1 MQQEHAMKQFVRI
14 AVITMVVLGIGLACG
29 QPVATQ
35 AQSPLIGGC
44 PIFPNDNVWNT
55 PIDTL
60 PVDAHSAAYVSS
72 IGANTAFHPDFG
84 ANPDYG
90 IPYIVV
96 PASQPGV
103 GVTFDEPDESD
114 GGSYPIPPNPPVE
127 GGSDHHILIVQQGS
141 CKLYELYAAEQQGS
155 SWHAFSGAIFDLN
168 SNVLRPDTWTSADA
182 AGLPILPGLVRRD
195 EVLAG
200 TVNHALRFTANETRG
215 SYIWPARHE
224 ASDITGLNV
233 PSMGQRFRL
242 KASFDISG
250 YPAYAQV
257 ILIALKK
264 YGMILADNGSNWY
277 VSGTQ
282 DTSWD
287 DDALN
292 TLKQLRGSNFEAVD
306 QSSLQ
311 ISPNSGQAKQ
321 LVEDSKRVTPG
332 SASQG
337 QAATYT
343 IQIVGDGA
351 AAGLSDPLPADLS
364 LTAGPTTTPASVPS
378 ATYDSATHTIA
389 WSGSPADALIVQITY
404 TVTVD
409 RATTGLIANTAT
421 VTHGGAPKNLTAV
434 LVANPLQ
441 NFLPALRR

>member
-1 MQQEHAMKQFVRI
+1 MRQFVRI
-14 AVITMVVLGIGLACG
+14 AAITVMVLGIGLACG

-44 PIFPNDNVWNT
+44 PIFPHDNVWNT

-60 PVDAHSAAYVSS
+60 PVDARSAAYVGS

-90 IPYIVV
+90 IPYVVV
-96 PASQPGV
+96 PASQVGV

-114 GGSYPIPPNPPVE
+114 DGLYPIPPNPPVE
-127 GGSDHHILIVQQGS
+127 GGSDHHILVVQQGS
-141 CKLYELYAAEQQGS
+141 CKLYELYAADQQGG
-155 SWHAFSGAIFDLN
+155 SWHAFSGAIFDLR
-168 SNVLRPDTWTSADA
+168 SNTLRPDTWTSADA

-200 TVNHALRFTANETRG
+200 EINHALRFTADRTRG

-224 ASDITGLNV
+224 ASDITDQNV
-233 PSMGQRFRL
+233 PPMGQRFRL
-242 KASFDISG
+242 KAGFDISG

-257 ILIALKK
+257 ILRALKK

-277 VSGTQ
+277 VSGAN
-282 DTSWD
+282 DTGWD

-292 TLKQLRGSNFEAVD
+292 TLKQLRGSDFEAVD
-306 QSSLQ
+306 ERSLQ
-311 ISPNSGQAKQ
+311 ISPDSGQAKQ

-332 SASQG
+332 SAGQG
-337 QAATYT
+337 QPASYT

-351 AAGLSDPLPADLS
+351 AASLSDMLPADLS
-364 LTAGPTTTPASVPS
+364 LASGPTTTPAGVPA

-389 WSGSPADALIVQITY
+389 
-404 TVTVD
+404 
-409 RATTGLIANTAT
+409 
-421 VTHGGAPKNLTAV
+421 
-434 LVANPLQ
+434 
-441 NFLPALRR
+441 

>member
-1 MQQEHAMKQFVRI
+1 MKQLIRI
-14 AVITMVVLGIGLACG
+14 AAIIVLVLGVGLACG

-44 PIFPNDNVWNT
+44 PILPTNNVWNT
-55 PIDTL
+55 PIDRL
-60 PVDAHSAAYVSS
+60 PVDARSAAYISS

-90 IPYIVV
+90 IPYVVV
-96 PASQPGV
+96 PASQAGV
-103 GVTFDEPDESD
+103 AVTFDEPDESD
-114 GGSYPIPPNPPVE
+114 AGPYPIPPNPPIE
-127 GGSDHHILIVQQGS
+127 GGSDRHILIVQQGS
-141 CKLYELYAAEQQGS
+141 CKLYELYAAEQQGG
-155 SWHAFSGAIFDLN
+155 SWQAFSGAIFDLG
-168 SNVLRPDTWTSADA
+168 SNALRTDTWTSADA
-182 AGLPILPGLVRRD
+182 AGLPILPGLTRRD

-200 TVNHALRFTANETRG
+200 EINHALRFTAQSTRG
-215 SYIWPARHE
+215 AYIWPARHE
-224 ASDITGLNV
+224 ASNITDMNV
-233 PSMGQRFRL
+233 PPMGQRFRL

-257 ILIALKK
+257 ILRALKK

-292 TLKQLRGSNFEAVD
+292 TLKQLNGSDFEAID
-306 QSSLQ
+306 ESSLQ

-321 LVEDSKRVTPG
+321 LVEDSKRVTPS
-332 SASQG
+332 SARQG
-337 QAATYT
+337 QPATYT

-351 AAGLSDPLPADLS
+351 AASLSDPLPVDLALAS
-364 LTAGPTTTPASVPS
+364 GPTTTPASVPA

-389 WSGSPADALIVQITY
+389 WSGAPADALLVQITY
-404 TVTVD
+404 TVTVN
-409 RATTGLIANTAT
+409 RAATGLISNTAT
-421 VTHGGAPKNLTAV
+421 VTHNGVSKNLTAV
-434 LVANPLQ
+434 LVANPIQ
-441 NFLPALRR
+441 NFLPALLR

>member
-1 MQQEHAMKQFVRI
+1 MKHSIRI
-14 AVITMVVLGIGLACG
+14 AAIVVLVLGVGLSCG
-29 QPVATQ
+29 QPAATL

-44 PIFPNDNVWNT
+44 RIFPANNVWNT

-60 PVDAHSAAYVSS
+60 PVDARSAAYVNS

-84 ANPDYG
+84 SDPDYG
-90 IPYIVV
+90 IPYVVV
-96 PASQPGV
+96 PASQAGV
-103 GVTFDEPDESD
+103 GVSFDEPDESD
-114 GGSYPIPPNPPVE
+114 AGPYPIPPNPPVE
-127 GGSDHHILIVQQGS
+127 GGSDHHILIVQQQS

-155 SWHAFSGAIFDLN
+155 SWHAFSGAVFDLR
-168 SNVLRPDTWTSADA
+168 SNALRPDTWTSADA

-200 TVNHALRFTANETRG
+200 EINHALRFTADQTRG

-224 ASDITGLNV
+224 ASSITDLNV
-233 PSMGQRFRL
+233 PPMGQRFRL

-257 ILIALKK
+257 ILRALKK

-306 QSSLQ
+306 ESSLQ
-311 ISPNSGQAKQ
+311 IGPDSGQAKQ
-321 LVEDSKRVTPG
+321 LAEDNKRVTPG

-337 QAATYT
+337 QQASYT
-343 IQIVGDGA
+343 IQIVGDGTA
-351 AAGLSDPLPADLS
+351 ASLNDPLPADLS
-364 LTAGPTTTPASVPS
+364 LTSGPTTTPASVPA
-378 ATYDSATHTIA
+378 ATYDGATHTIA
-389 WSGSPADALIVQITY
+389 WSGSPADALIVEITY
-404 TVTVD
+404 TVSVA
-409 RATTGLIANTAT
+409 RSTTGLIANTAM
-421 VTHGGAPKNLTAV
+421 VTRGGAPKSLTAV
-434 LVANPLQ
+434 LIANPLQ
-441 NFLPALRR
+441 NFLAALRR

>member
-1 MQQEHAMKQFVRI
+1 MKTLTRVAALAGLI
-14 AVITMVVLGIGLACG
+14 LALTLACG
-29 QPVATQ
+29 APGATL

-44 PIFPNDNVWNT
+44 PIFPANNVWNT

-60 PVDAHSAAYVSS
+60 PVDARSDAYVNS

-84 ANPDYG
+84 SDPSYG
-90 IPYIVV
+90 IPYTVV
-96 PASQPGV
+96 PAGQAGV
-103 GVTFDEPDESD
+103 AVSFDEPGESD
-114 GGSYPIPPNPPVE
+114 PGPYPIPPNPPVE
-127 GGSDHHILIVQQGS
+127 GGSDHHILIVQQDS
-141 CKLYELYAAEQQGS
+141 CKLYELYASVKQGG
-155 SWHAFSGAIFDLN
+155 SWHAFSGAIFDLR
-168 SNVLRPDTWTSADA
+168 SNALRPDTWTSADA
-182 AGLPILPGLVRRD
+182 AGLPILPGLTRRD

-200 TVNHALRFTANETRG
+200 EINHALRFTAVRTRG

-224 ASDITGLNV
+224 ASGITDLNV
-233 PSMGQRFRL
+233 PPMGQRFRL
-242 KASFDISG
+242 KAGFDISS

-257 ILIALKK
+257 ILRAMKK
-264 YGMILADNGSNWY
+264 YGIILADNGSNWY

-282 DTSWD
+282 DTGWD

-292 TLKQLRGSNFEAVD
+292 TLKQLRGSDFEAVD

-311 ISPNSGQAKQ
+311 IDPDSGQAKQ
-321 LVEDSKRVTPG
+321 LVEDGKRVTPG
-332 SASQG
+332 GVSQG
-337 QAATYT
+337 QQATYT

-351 AAGLSDPLPADLS
+351 AATLSDQLPADLLLAS
-364 LTAGPTTTPASVPS
+364 GPATTPSGVPP

-389 WSGSPADALIVQITY
+389 WAGSPADALVVQVTY
-404 TVTVD
+404 TVTVE

-421 VTHGGAPKNLTAV
+421 VTHGGVSKELTAV

>member
-1 MQQEHAMKQFVRI
+1 MKHPIRI
-14 AVITMVVLGIGLACG
+14 AALAALVLALALACG
-29 QPVATQ
+29 HPDATL
-35 AQSPLIGGC
+35 AQTPLIGGC
-44 PIFPNDNVWNT
+44 PIFPANNIWNT

-60 PVDAHSAAYVSS
+60 PVDARSAAYVSS

-90 IPYIVV
+90 IPYVVV
-96 PASQPGV
+96 PASQLGV
-103 GVTFDEPDESD
+103 GVTFDEPGESD
-114 GGSYPIPPNPPVE
+114 GGLYPIPPNPPIE
-127 GGSDHHILIVQQGS
+127 GGSDHHILIVQQGT
-141 CKLYELYAAEQQGS
+141 CKLYELYAAEQQGGG
-155 SWHAFSGAIFDLN
+155 WHAFSGAIFDLR
-168 SNVLRPDTWTSADA
+168 SNALRPDTWTSADA
-182 AGLPILPGLVRRD
+182 AGLPILPGLARRD

-200 TVNHALRFTANETRG
+200 EINHALRFTAARTRG

-224 ASDITGLNV
+224 ASDITDLNV
-233 PSMGQRFRL
+233 PPMGQRFRL
-242 KASFDISG
+242 KSGFDISG

-257 ILIALKK
+257 ILKALKK

-277 VSGTQ
+277 VSGAQ
-282 DTSWD
+282 DIGWD

-306 QSSLQ
+306 ESSLQ
-311 ISPNSGQAKQ
+311 IGPDSGQAKQ

-332 SASQG
+332 SAGQG
-337 QAATYT
+337 QPATYT

-351 AAGLSDPLPADLS
+351 AAGMNDPLPADLALVS
-364 LTAGPTTTPASVPS
+364 GPATTPATVPA

-389 WSGSPADALIVQITY
+389 WSGSPTDAVIVQITY

-421 VTHGGAPKNLTAV
+421 VTHSGTPKNLTAV